1 MKKQAAIY
9 ARVSSER
16 QKDQKTIASQTALLR
31 EYAQAHDYVVPEDW
45 VFEDE
50 GYSGSTLARPGLER
64 LRDLAAEGLV
74 ETVLVYAPDRLSRNY
89 AYQVLLIEEF
99 GRGGAQ
105 TLFLKSAGGASP
117 EERLLVQFQGMIAE
131 YERARDCRT
140 QPARQ
145 APPGQKRLRQRAIR
159 SALRLPLRAQ
169 DRDRRGLLRGDRVGS
184 RRGSGGLRA
193 LYAPTLEHRRHRP

>member
-1 MKKQAAIY
+1 MKKQAALY

-31 EYAQAHDYVVPEDW
+31 EYAQAHDYVVPADW

-64 LRDLAAEGLV
+64 LRDLAAEGLG
-74 ETVLVYAPDRLSRNY
+74 ETILVYAPDRLSRNY

-99 GRGGAQ
+99 GRSGAE
-105 TLFLKSAGGASP
+105 TIFLKSAGGDSP
-117 EERLLVQFQGMIAE
+117 EERLLVQFQGMMAE
-131 YERARDCRT
+131 YERARDRRT

-145 APPGQKRLRQRAIR
+145 APPGQKRLRQRAVR
-159 SALRLPLRAQ
+159 RALRLPLRAQ
-169 DRDRRGLLRGDRVGS
+169 DRHRRGLLRGDRVGS
-184 RRGSGGLRA
+184 RRGAGGL
-193 LYAPTLEHRRHRP
+193 